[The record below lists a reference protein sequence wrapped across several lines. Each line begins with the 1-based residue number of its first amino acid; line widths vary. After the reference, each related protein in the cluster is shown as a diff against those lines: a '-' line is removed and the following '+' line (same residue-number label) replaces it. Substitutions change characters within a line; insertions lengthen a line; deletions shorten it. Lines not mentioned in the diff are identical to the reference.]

1 MLAGLR
7 TLKGRGT
14 AARAALCLALVS
26 GCNDKA
32 LQSSANPEAGRRL
45 GSPISAE
52 QASKVLAKVGP
63 HTITLGDFVAAIEH
77 MDQFDRLRY
86 QSPERRREL
95 LAEMINLQILADE
108 AHAKGYDQDPHV
120 QQEVRAILRDAMLAE
135 AHKGAPTANE
145 LPEPDVRAYYDKNRA
160 TFRDPERRRLTAVVL
175 ADPTVASTV
184 LEAAKKTTTV
194 AEWGELVRAR
204 SVDPAAKGNV
214 PLDLVGDLG
223 LVSPPSEV
231 QAEPNARVPPEARA
245 AVFEIAKIGDIYDK
259 VVAASDHKFYVI
271 RLTQKTEAHE
281 RTYAEAERSIRVK
294 LVQEKMHEREEALI
308 AKLKAEYPVQ
318 IDDAVMATVHVD
330 LAPSADAGVTPPSA
344 PSGSS
349 SARPPPAPVPP
360 HP

>member
-1 MLAGLR
+1 MGAGLL
-7 TLKGRGT
+7 TPKARGI
-14 AARAALCLALVS
+14 AALTALGLALLVGVAAGA

-45 GSPISAE
+45 GSPISVE
-52 QASKVLAKVGP
+52 QASKVLAKVGS

-95 LAEMINLQILADE
+95 LAELINLQILADE

-135 AHKGAPTANE
+135 SHKGAPTANE

-160 TFRDPERRRLTAVVL
+160 TFREPERRRLTAIVMTD
-175 ADPTVASTV
+175 AAVAATA

-231 QAEPNARVPPEARA
+231 QAEPNVRVPPEVRA
-245 AVFEIAKIGDIYDK
+245 AVFEIGKIGDIYDK
-259 VVAASDHKFYVI
+259 VVAGSDHKYYVI

-308 AKLKAEYPVQ
+308 AQLKKDYPVQ

-330 LAPSADAGVTPPSA
+330 LAPSADAATPGAPSA
-344 PSGSS
+344 
-349 SARPPPAPVPP
+349 SAHAPP